1 MRYKFTGTSKVIR
14 IGQPFTDLKGI
25 QYPANWL
32 DLTTSEEK
40 TAIGLEEI
48 SPPPQPKPYDS
59 DYYYSFEN
67 PRPLDDS
74 LRTDIDG
81 NPVYEQE
88 YDASA
93 NEGRGGMVNKTPL
106 VQEIDRGLK
115 YNMTQRMKATAN
127 RELKDTDWY
136 VIRKAERGTD
146 IPASVGLE
154 RSHKLEEC
162 YRLETEISKAADVE
176 ALKKIINSQ
185 NWKI

>member
-93 NEGRGGMVNKTPL
+93 NGGKGGMVNKIPL

-115 YNMTQRMKATAN
+115 YNMTQRMKVAAN
-127 RELKDTDWY
+127 RKLSDTDWY
-136 VIRKAERGTD
+136 VIRKLERTIQ
-146 IPASVGLE
+146 IPADIAAK
-154 RSHKLEEC
+154 RKLVTDEC
-162 YRLETEISKAADVE
+162 DRLEKEISEATDVE
-176 ALKKIINSQ
+176 SLKAVIGSAK
-185 NWKI
+185 WE